1 MDSRSRTRREIQV
14 FEDAERPPKRP
25 LPTPPA
31 GINMNKHESHC
42 SVCQH
47 PQREVIEEEF
57 IHWFSPRATARDH
70 GIDVRAIYR
79 HAHAFNLFA
88 VRNRKIRFVLS
99 HALER
104 AEHAETPTAD
114 ALNRMVRTFTRVNDD
129 GQWFEPPA
137 HVIVSSGS
145 PAAAPRFPRE
155 MQEEAID
162 ISPSGA
168 SSSAHRNRAKKRR
181 RFSTRRAEKNTTQV
195 VENTRRRPSFLDT
208 QKQGRN
214 RRPKRGNRR

>member
-1 MDSRSRTRREIQV
+1 
-14 FEDAERPPKRP
+14 
-25 LPTPPA
+25 
-31 GINMNKHESHC
+31 MNKHESHC

-47 PQREVIEEEF
+47 PEREVIEEEF

-70 GIDVRAIYR
+70 CIDVRAIYR

-104 AEHAETPTAD
+104 AEHSETPTPD

-129 GQWFEPPA
+129 GQWIEPPA

-145 PAAAPRFPRE
+145 RAAAARSLRE
-155 MQEEAID
+155 TQEEAID

-168 SSSAHRNRAKKRR
+168 SSSVPRNRAKSRR
-181 RFSTRRAEKNTTQV
+181 RFSTRRAEKNTTQL
-195 VENTRRRPSFLDT
+195 VENTHRRPSFLDT
-208 QKQGRN
+208 QKRSKN
-214 RRPKRGNRR
+214 HRPKRGNRR